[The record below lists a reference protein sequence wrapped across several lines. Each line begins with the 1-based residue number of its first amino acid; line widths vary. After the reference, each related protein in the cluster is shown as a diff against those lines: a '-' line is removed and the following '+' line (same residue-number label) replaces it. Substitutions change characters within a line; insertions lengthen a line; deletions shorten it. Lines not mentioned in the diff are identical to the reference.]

1 MYHILKYIR
10 QYELKSLDATT
21 DRQQKRRIQ
30 EQCKNYAQFVQ
41 AQMSSSELA
50 MLYYNS
56 LYYPKM
62 AELVRHFGVL
72 ENLSIYDLIRP
83 EHYLKEEGYNLKQQI
98 AVPLFD
104 INSTE

>member
-1 MYHILKYIR
+1 
-10 QYELKSLDATT
+10 
-21 DRQQKRRIQ
+21 
-30 EQCKNYAQFVQ
+30 
-41 AQMSSSELA
+41 
-50 MLYYNS
+50 
-56 LYYPKM
+56 M